1 MAELE
6 RAAGAP
12 ASTVQSWLAK
22 AGEATPDPAWVCE
35 DTGEVLPEWRP
46 FSTSGRFGAV
56 GWATPPRVSALA
68 VPPRP
73 PFLLVDSRPESPAAR
88 EATADAA

>member
-1 MAELE
+1 
-6 RAAGAP
+6 
-12 ASTVQSWLAK
+12 
-22 AGEATPDPAWVCE
+22 VCE

-68 VPPRP
+68 APPRP

-88 EATADAA
+88 EPTADAA